1 MYYNMEQ
8 PLVSVVTITRNRGKL
23 IERCIKSVLG
33 QTYQNIE
40 HIIVDGASDDET
52 DDVVA
57 SFTDSRLKYIKLDSN
72 WPIAKTINYGVEQ
85 SKGQFVT
92 FLDSDDEYLPTKVEK
107 QWAKIQSLPEEYGM
121 VYCWMTYFDQ
131 ETMKI
136 DHIHNPQVRGDV
148 SELVVEKPVV
158 SGTPTYF
165 FRREAFLANGGWKE
179 SEEIG
184 IISDWEMGARFCQKW
199 KVDYVPESLIN
210 VYVNHGVMRM
220 SENRYYKQKLEKLIK
235 FEKYFLQ
242 EFYNVFNKYPER
254 ATNIIMTSLVLL
266 CLWVGIQKHGLT
278 IRSFYS
284 KDILSK
290 IFFLYLSVSHI
301 KLNKHVAKYRF

>member
-23 IERCIKSVLG
+23 IDRCIKSVLG

-179 SEEIG
+179 SEEIC

-254 ATNIIMTSLVLL
+254 AYKHYYDLSRALMLMGRYSEAWPYYKKLL
-266 CLWVGIQKHGLT
+266 FKRHT
-278 IRSFYS
+278 F
-284 KDILSK
+284 KDI
-290 IFFLYLSVSHI
+290 FLIPFCLTH
-301 KLNKHVAKYRF
+301 KAE

>member
-23 IERCIKSVLG
+23 IDRCIKSVLG

-254 ATNIIMTSLVLL
+254 DYKHYYDLSRALMLMGRYSEAWPYYKKLL
-266 CLWVGIQKHGLT
+266 FKRHT
-278 IRSFYS
+278 F
-284 KDILSK
+284 KDI
-290 IFFLYLSVSHI
+290 FLIPFCLTH
-301 KLNKHVAKYRF
+301 KAE

>member
-23 IERCIKSVLG
+23 IDRCIKSVLG

-199 KVDYVPESLIN
+199 KVDYV
-210 VYVNHGVMRM
+210 
-220 SENRYYKQKLEKLIK
+220 
-235 FEKYFLQ
+235 KYFLQ

-254 ATNIIMTSLVLL
+254 AYKHYYDLSRALMLMGRYSEAWPYYKKLFLLFFFFSVYDKTLHSLQWL
-266 CLWVGIQKHGLT
+266 
-278 IRSFYS
+278 
-284 KDILSK
+284 
-290 IFFLYLSVSHI
+290 
-301 KLNKHVAKYRF
+301 